1 MSERFYMKEMHVY
14 QNTIGHAN
22 KFLQLFSAKK
32 KKKQDIQ
39 ISEIRES
46 YLEEVEFSIIEC
58 TIIIL
63 IRYFEYTSKGFYTGW
78 FHL

>member
-1 MSERFYMKEMHVY
+1 MREIHVY

-22 KFLQLFSAKK
+22 KFFIAFSAKK
-32 KKKQDIQ
+32 KKNQDIQ
-39 ISEIRES
+39 ISEIKEG
-46 YLEEVEFSIIEC
+46 YLKEVEFSIIEC

-63 IRYFEYTSKGFYTGW
+63 IGYFEYTSKGFYTGW

>member
-1 MSERFYMKEMHVY
+1 MHVY
-14 QNTIGHAN
+14 QNTIRHAN
-22 KFLQLFSAKK
+22 KFFIASLSKK
-32 KKKQDIQ
+32 KYQDIQ
-39 ISEIRES
+39 ISKIKEN
-46 YLEEVEFSIIEC
+46 YLKEVEFSIIEG

>member
-1 MSERFYMKEMHVY
+1 MFIKIPLVMPINFYS
-14 QNTIGHAN
+14 
-22 KFLQLFSAKK
+22 FSQQKK